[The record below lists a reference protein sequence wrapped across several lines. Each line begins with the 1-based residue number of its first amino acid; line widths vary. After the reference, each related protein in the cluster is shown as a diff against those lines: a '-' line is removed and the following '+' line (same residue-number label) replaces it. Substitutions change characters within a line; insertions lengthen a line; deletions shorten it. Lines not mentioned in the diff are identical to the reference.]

1 MSDVIKQTADAFS
14 AKNKTL
20 KVFFFFSQKGNEI
33 ATVTFFTCSY
43 YFHVLLF
50 NGVGKIL
57 SLP

>member
-20 KVFFFFSQKGNEI
+20 KVFFFSQKGNEI

>member
-20 KVFFFFSQKGNEI
+20 EVFFFSQKENEI
-33 ATVTFFTCSY
+33 ATVTFFTFSY

-50 NGVGKIL
+50 HGVGKIL
-57 SLP
+57 CPP